1 MVRMRMARSR
11 AGGARSASSTTDEPK
26 AWVAVRTPRH
36 WGWQNWTTR
45 SPFGI
50 NPSASST
57 GGPVLMR
64 RHTRTTIG
72 RGGRDRENTGKRPL
86 MQCSHVAEAPARTA
100 LQWLLVSSTVPTVE
114 PPFGPVLSLEF
125 PLTTPVRVYDSDEL
139 RKPLISEFRNL
150 WQFRGLL
157 RLLVTRDLTVRY
169 KRSALGVWWT
179 LLNPLLT
186 MAVLYV
192 VFSQIFR
199 FQIPGV
205 PFAVYLLSGILI
217 ITLFAQGVNSTGAA
231 MVNNAGVLSKVYVPA
246 EVFAFSSGVAAAA
259 NFVIS
264 LLPLFAI
271 QLITGVGVPWTAL
284 LIPLP
289 LIMLLAFTI
298 GVGLLVAAA
307 AVYFYDVLDLT
318 NVFLQLVSY
327 LVPTFYP
334 IDMIPPRFLP
344 IVQINPLYS
353 YLKVFRGFVYE
364 GTFAPG
370 WNFVMIAVSS
380 VVMLGLGVWVFS
392 RSWKNLVVLL

>member
-1 MVRMRMARSR
+1 M
-11 AGGARSASSTTDEPK
+11 
-26 AWVAVRTPRH
+26 
-36 WGWQNWTTR
+36 
-45 SPFGI
+45 
-50 NPSASST
+50 
-57 GGPVLMR
+57 
-64 RHTRTTIG
+64 
-72 RGGRDRENTGKRPL
+72 
-86 MQCSHVAEAPARTA
+86 
-100 LQWLLVSSTVPTVE
+100 
-114 PPFGPVLSLEF
+114 
-125 PLTTPVRVYDSDEL
+125 RVYDSDQL
-139 RKPLISEFRNL
+139 RKPLVSEFRNL

-157 RLLVTRDLTVRY
+157 RLLVTRDLTLRY

-186 MAVLYV
+186 MSVLWI
-192 VFSQIFR
+192 VFSQVFR
-199 FQIPGV
+199 FEIPGV

-259 NFVIS
+259 NFAIS

-271 QLITGVGVPWTAL
+271 QLVTGVGVPWTAL

-334 IDMIPPRFLP
+334 ISMIPERFLP
-344 IVQINPLYS
+344 IIQINPLYS
-353 YLKVFRGFVYE
+353 YLKVFRGFAYE
-364 GTFAPG
+364 GVFAPG
-370 WNFVMIAVSS
+370 WNFVVMIVSG
-380 VVMLGLGVWVFS
+380 VAMLVLGVWVFS

>member
-1 MVRMRMARSR
+1 M
-11 AGGARSASSTTDEPK
+11 
-26 AWVAVRTPRH
+26 
-36 WGWQNWTTR
+36 
-45 SPFGI
+45 
-50 NPSASST
+50 
-57 GGPVLMR
+57 
-64 RHTRTTIG
+64 
-72 RGGRDRENTGKRPL
+72 
-86 MQCSHVAEAPARTA
+86 
-100 LQWLLVSSTVPTVE
+100 
-114 PPFGPVLSLEF
+114 
-125 PLTTPVRVYDSDEL
+125 TTPVRVYDSDEL

-370 WNFVMIAVSS
+370 WNFVVIAVSS

>member
-1 MVRMRMARSR
+1 
-11 AGGARSASSTTDEPK
+11 
-26 AWVAVRTPRH
+26 
-36 WGWQNWTTR
+36 
-45 SPFGI
+45 
-50 NPSASST
+50 
-57 GGPVLMR
+57 
-64 RHTRTTIG
+64 
-72 RGGRDRENTGKRPL
+72 
-86 MQCSHVAEAPARTA
+86 
-100 LQWLLVSSTVPTVE
+100 
-114 PPFGPVLSLEF
+114 
-125 PLTTPVRVYDSDEL
+125 LTTPVRVYDSDQL
-139 RKPLISEFRNL
+139 RKPLVSVFRNL

-157 RLLVTRDLTVRY
+157 RLLVTRDLTLRY

-186 MAVLYV
+186 MSVLWI
-192 VFSQIFR
+192 VFSQVFR
-199 FQIPGV
+199 FEIPGV

-259 NFVIS
+259 NFAIS

-271 QLITGVGVPWTAL
+271 QLVTGVGVPWTAL

-334 IDMIPPRFLP
+334 ISMIPERFLP
-344 IVQINPLYS
+344 IIQINPLYS
-353 YLKVFRGFVYE
+353 YLKVFRGFAYE
-364 GTFAPG
+364 GVFAPG
-370 WNFVMIAVSS
+370 WNFVVMIVSG
-380 VVMLGLGVWVFS
+380 VAMLVLGVWVFS

>member
-1 MVRMRMARSR
+1 M
-11 AGGARSASSTTDEPK
+11 
-26 AWVAVRTPRH
+26 
-36 WGWQNWTTR
+36 
-45 SPFGI
+45 
-50 NPSASST
+50 
-57 GGPVLMR
+57 
-64 RHTRTTIG
+64 
-72 RGGRDRENTGKRPL
+72 
-86 MQCSHVAEAPARTA
+86 
-100 LQWLLVSSTVPTVE
+100 
-114 PPFGPVLSLEF
+114 
-125 PLTTPVRVYDSDEL
+125 TTPVRVYDSDEL

>member
-1 MVRMRMARSR
+1 
-11 AGGARSASSTTDEPK
+11 
-26 AWVAVRTPRH
+26 
-36 WGWQNWTTR
+36 
-45 SPFGI
+45 
-50 NPSASST
+50 
-57 GGPVLMR
+57 
-64 RHTRTTIG
+64 
-72 RGGRDRENTGKRPL
+72 
-86 MQCSHVAEAPARTA
+86 
-100 LQWLLVSSTVPTVE
+100 
-114 PPFGPVLSLEF
+114 
-125 PLTTPVRVYDSDEL
+125 LTTPVRVYDSDEL

>member
-1 MVRMRMARSR
+1 
-11 AGGARSASSTTDEPK
+11 
-26 AWVAVRTPRH
+26 
-36 WGWQNWTTR
+36 
-45 SPFGI
+45 
-50 NPSASST
+50 
-57 GGPVLMR
+57 
-64 RHTRTTIG
+64 
-72 RGGRDRENTGKRPL
+72 
-86 MQCSHVAEAPARTA
+86 
-100 LQWLLVSSTVPTVE
+100 
-114 PPFGPVLSLEF
+114 
-125 PLTTPVRVYDSDEL
+125 
-139 RKPLISEFRNL
+139 
-150 WQFRGLL
+150 
-157 RLLVTRDLTVRY
+157 
-169 KRSALGVWWT
+169 
-179 LLNPLLT
+179 
-186 MAVLYV
+186 
-192 VFSQIFR
+192 
-199 FQIPGV
+199 
-205 PFAVYLLSGILI
+205 
-217 ITLFAQGVNSTGAA
+217 
-231 MVNNAGVLSKVYVPA
+231 
-246 EVFAFSSGVAAAA
+246 
-259 NFVIS
+259 VIS

>member
-1 MVRMRMARSR
+1 M
-11 AGGARSASSTTDEPK
+11 
-26 AWVAVRTPRH
+26 
-36 WGWQNWTTR
+36 
-45 SPFGI
+45 
-50 NPSASST
+50 
-57 GGPVLMR
+57 
-64 RHTRTTIG
+64 
-72 RGGRDRENTGKRPL
+72 
-86 MQCSHVAEAPARTA
+86 
-100 LQWLLVSSTVPTVE
+100 
-114 PPFGPVLSLEF
+114 
-125 PLTTPVRVYDSDEL
+125 TTPVRVYDSDQL
-139 RKPLISEFRNL
+139 RKPLVSEFRNL

-157 RLLVTRDLTVRY
+157 RLLVTRDLTLRY

-186 MAVLYV
+186 MSVLWI
-192 VFSQIFR
+192 VFSQVFR
-199 FQIPGV
+199 FEIPGV

-259 NFVIS
+259 NFAIS

-271 QLITGVGVPWTAL
+271 QLVTGVGVPWTAL

-334 IDMIPPRFLP
+334 ISMIPERFLP
-344 IVQINPLYS
+344 IIQINPLYS
-353 YLKVFRGFVYE
+353 YLKVFRGFAYE
-364 GTFAPG
+364 GVFAPG
-370 WNFVMIAVSS
+370 WNFVVMIVSG
-380 VVMLGLGVWVFS
+380 VAMLVLGVWVFS